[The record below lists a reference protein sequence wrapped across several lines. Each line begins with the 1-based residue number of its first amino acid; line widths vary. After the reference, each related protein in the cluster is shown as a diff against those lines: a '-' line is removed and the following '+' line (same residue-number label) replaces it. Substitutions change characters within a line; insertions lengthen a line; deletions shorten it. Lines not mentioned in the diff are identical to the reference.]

1 MSDIELPE
9 EMFESFS
16 PEEQSI
22 LESGGEILL
31 VLDSG
36 NCAQCRYGKI
46 LKFLDFG
53 NFKIEKRGRPKR
65 AIKCR
70 PFYWKSLR
78 MCSVHLRA

>member
-16 PEEQSI
+16 PEEQNI

-36 NCAQCRYGKI
+36 NCAQYRYGNI
-46 LKFLDFG
+46 L
-53 NFKIEKRGRPKR
+53 
-65 AIKCR
+65 
-70 PFYWKSLR
+70 
-78 MCSVHLRA
+78 

>member
-9 EMFESFS
+9 DIFDSFT
-16 PEEQSI
+16 PEEQMT
-22 LESGGEILL
+22 LESGGEIFL

-36 NCAQCRYGKI
+36 NKKI
-46 LKFLDFG
+46 FQDALFSSFSDFG
-53 NFKIEKRGRPKR
+53 NFKMEKRGRPKR